1 MKLQKKM
8 NGPKLG
14 YLIIDNQDR
23 KISQDRKKKNILLNK
38 RHCQWPTEEKKER

>member
-1 MKLQKKM
+1 MKLQKKT

-23 KISQDRKKKNILLNK
+23 KISQDRKKKILLNK

>member
-23 KISQDRKKKNILLNK
+23 KISQDRKKNIAKQKTLSVA
-38 RHCQWPTEEKKER
+38 H

>member
-1 MKLQKKM
+1 MHYMKLQKKT

-23 KISQDRKKKNILLNK
+23 KISQDRKKKIY
-38 RHCQWPTEEKKER
+38 C